1 MENASKALI
10 IAGAILLSISIIGIG
25 MYVFQQASDAMSGA
39 NMDREKIAAY
49 NGDFERY
56 GDLQSGTQVRALC
69 DLVRT
74 HNSAAKNDAS
84 QKIAVIEG
92 SAEAITTPP
101 AEGDTSTTPAGIN
114 AIKRTKQ
121 QSKLYN
127 VDFGYDAQTGFIV
140 AVGITEAP

>member
-74 HNSAAKNDAS
+74 HNSAAKN
-84 QKIAVIEG
+84 
-92 SAEAITTPP
+92 
-101 AEGDTSTTPAGIN
+101 